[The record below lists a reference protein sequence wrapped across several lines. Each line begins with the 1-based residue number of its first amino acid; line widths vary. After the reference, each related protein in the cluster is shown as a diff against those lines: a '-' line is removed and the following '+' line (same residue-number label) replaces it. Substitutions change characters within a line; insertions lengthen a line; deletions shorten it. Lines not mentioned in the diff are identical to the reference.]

1 MTLASRAAAL
11 VAWLAHATER
21 LIGAIIWFAPR
32 GLPWAV
38 VVAALLGLGAWR
50 SIEGAHAEIDA
61 GPRPEPV
68 PLVDVVDLRETGW
81 VGTSSIVRGPFLDS
95 SAYGAP
101 VQRWYYLL
109 VDPGDEEVAMVARS
123 AGRLERRRTRTIVA
137 RVILDPDAVSSA
149 LSGLDAAT
157 LRVDRARYLVELADR
172 RPSAL
177 IGDAIASPT
186 GAGLDAAEV
195 VLRGSFDVAR
205 AAADG
210 DGWEYLA
217 REGGRAVVV
226 RSPYPPDALPVDIWG
241 VATTDP
247 VRADQAAAVP
257 ALREALGDRRLPARR
272 LLAEGVTPPLS
283 EVSFVPAMI
292 LAVVAALL
300 VIGWLI
306 GYPIFRRRR
315 LPERVSTWPLEAGD
329 EIPADLYGRDGRGPE
344 AVMADGAPAS
354 LARLA
359 PDELERRSWQFAL
372 RDAAGVAPVVGDD
385 ATGAP
390 GVLALTSGE
399 GPILLRLDPPPP
411 GLWLATGTVVH
422 ARRERPALRIRAA
435 GIDLVAAFAST
446 VDRDRTIVAILPNR
460 LAGVPDGEPPRA
472 EPIPR
477 PTPIGDGLPVP
488 LRTAALALAA
498 VGALFIVGGAVGL
511 PDAISGRSEL
521 IASLAQLLIGIGLLS
536 VGRGVWLRRDWAR
549 SVGFTVG
556 WVGAAV
562 SAFLIVAAPQCGL
575 WLSPNLAACQAVG
588 PVGSAAALAAA
599 IGLAYAALAIR
610 RHGAAFVR

>member
-1 MTLASRAAAL
+1 
-11 VAWLAHATER
+11 
-21 LIGAIIWFAPR
+21 
-32 GLPWAV
+32 
-38 VVAALLGLGAWR
+38 
-50 SIEGAHAEIDA
+50 
-61 GPRPEPV
+61 
-68 PLVDVVDLRETGW
+68 
-81 VGTSSIVRGPFLDS
+81 
-95 SAYGAP
+95 
-101 VQRWYYLL
+101 
-109 VDPGDEEVAMVARS
+109 
-123 AGRLERRRTRTIVA
+123 
-137 RVILDPDAVSSA
+137 
-149 LSGLDAAT
+149 
-157 LRVDRARYLVELADR
+157 
-172 RPSAL
+172 
-177 IGDAIASPT
+177 
-186 GAGLDAAEV
+186 
-195 VLRGSFDVAR
+195 
-205 AAADG
+205 
-210 DGWEYLA
+210 
-217 REGGRAVVV
+217 
-226 RSPYPPDALPVDIWG
+226 
-241 VATTDP
+241 
-247 VRADQAAAVP
+247 
-257 ALREALGDRRLPARR
+257 
-272 LLAEGVTPPLS
+272 
-283 EVSFVPAMI
+283 
-292 LAVVAALL
+292 
-300 VIGWLI
+300 
-306 GYPIFRRRR
+306 
-315 LPERVSTWPLEAGD
+315 
-329 EIPADLYGRDGRGPE
+329 
-344 AVMADGAPAS
+344 MADGAPAS

-372 RDAAGVAPVVGDD
+372 RDAAGVAPVVGGD

-399 GPILLRLDPPPP
+399 GPILLRLDPQPP
-411 GLWLATGTVVH
+411 GLRLATGTVVH

-460 LAGVPDGEPPRA
+460 LGGVPDGEPPRA